1 MFLMQQM
8 WGNKGHI
15 QMYYYFFITLLNP
28 ETFFIHKKKSF
39 MDVFNEARSA
49 KPATNNSV
57 AVLLIFFWL
66 WLKPGPLTQQKRR

>member
-1 MFLMQQM
+1 MQQM

-15 QMYYYFFITLLNP
+15 QMCYYFFITLLNP
-28 ETFFIHKKKSF
+28 ETFFIDKKKSF

-57 AVLLIFFWL
+57 AMLLIFFWL
-66 WLKPGPLTQQKRR
+66 WLKPGRLTQQKRR